1 MHGRA
6 HFFGRRCGVTAAIY
20 LLISIAWAAGALAP
34 ARAGEI
40 DNLHAQILLHPE
52 DSELNLR
59 FAQLAEASGHLRW
72 ALAAYERVVL
82 NDRNNAAALSGLTRV
97 RRALQPN
104 TTLLTV
110 QLGAQY
116 ESNPRYYLP
125 PHRGEVEALGSVAL
139 LDERNLGGIR
149 WRTNA
154 VAAGLAHANDTDLN
168 YGVAGADTG
177 PVLDALPGWSF
188 RPAVGGS
195 AAYFDRRFYY
205 GEGAVSGTFE
215 SVTQGLYRSILLRGA
230 YRSYDNFFPSGEG
243 FYVEA
248 RAKTAVPAVFG
259 PGSVLIVSP
268 FVVWSDISGIAPIVN
283 PIITEL
289 QPGAYVEAGARI
301 DVIKGLTS
309 WMVLGLN
316 FTASARNYRTD
327 VVPSSLERR
336 QDWILSPGASLT
348 FPNLFAYQSDLRFE
362 YRYLSDQSNDPTKS
376 FNDHIVTASIISR
389 FDPTLPP
396 PWATGRR

>member
-6 HFFGRRCGVTAAIY
+6 HFGRRCGVTVAAA
-20 LLISIAWAAGALAP
+20 LLTIVAWTAGALAP
-34 ARAGEI
+34 ARAAEI
-40 DNLHAQILLHPE
+40 DNLHSQILRHP
-52 DSELNLR
+52 DNSELNLR
-59 FAQLAEASGHLRW
+59 FAQLAEESGHLRW

-82 NDRNNAAALSGLTRV
+82 NDPNNAAALSGLTRV

-125 PHRGEVEALGSVAL
+125 PHRGEAQALGSVAL

-154 VAAGLAHANDTDLN
+154 VAAGIAHANESDLN
-168 YGVAGADTG
+168 YAVAGADTG
-177 PVLDALPGWSF
+177 PVWDALPGWSF

-195 AAYFDRRFYY
+195 AAYFDNRFYY

-230 YRSYDNFFPSGEG
+230 YRNYDNFFPSGEG

-248 RAKTAVPAVFG
+248 RAKAAVPGVIG
-259 PGSVLIVSP
+259 PGSVLIISP
-268 FVVWSDISGIAPIVN
+268 FVLWSDISGSAAIVN
-283 PIITEL
+283 PIITDL
-289 QPGAYVEAGARI
+289 QPGAYVEAGARV

-316 FTASARNYRTD
+316 FAASVRDYRTD
-327 VVPSSLERR
+327 VVPSSLEKR
-336 QDWILSPGASLT
+336 QDWIIIPGASLT
-348 FPNLFAYQSDLRFE
+348 FPNLFAYQSDLRLD
-362 YRYLSDQSNDPTKS
+362 YRYLSDQSNDPSKS